1 MAVLLTLALNG
12 IVNGS
17 LYFLMAAGLT
27 LIFGLMRVVNF
38 AHGGLYQWGAYSGT
52 LIFMVTDNFAVSL
65 LGGCLVAALFGVVM
79 ERGLIASVYRNETG
93 QLLVTM
99 GIMLILT
106 EFIKIPFGP
115 NELSANTPASL
126 SNSWLVG
133 HVVIIEYQVF
143 MIAAG
148 VVVFLLLQW
157 MLIKTRIG
165 VIIRAGIHNPELV
178 EACGIPI
185 RRVFTLMF
193 AVGAGLGGLAGALA
207 GPYFGA
213 VTPDM
218 GFSMQLNAFIIVVIG
233 GMGSLAGS
241 FVGSMIV
248 GIVTAFVSYYYSSLA
263 VLVDVVV
270 MVIVL
275 LLRPQ
280 GLFGKREAME

>member
-1 MAVLLTLALNG
+1 MAVLLTLGLNG

-52 LIFMVTDNFAVSL
+52 LIFTVTGNFAVSL
-65 LGGCLVAALFGVVM
+65 LGGCLVAALLGVVM

-115 NELSANTPASL
+115 NELSANTPAGL

-148 VVVFLLLQW
+148 VAVFLLLQW
-157 MLIKTRIG
+157 MLSKTRIG
-165 VIIRAGIHNPELV
+165 VIIRAGIHNPELA

-241 FVGSMIV
+241 FVGSMVV

-280 GLFGKREAME
+280 GLFGKKEALE